1 MVSRPLISEEV
12 ANQIKSMIIS
22 GELEVG
28 MRLPAEQELARK
40 FNVSIRSIREGVK
53 SLVSCNVLEVRRG
66 VGTFVCATPGVSD
79 DPLGLEFLN
88 LDVLY
93 PDLLEVRTIL
103 EPEIF
108 VLAAH
113 RGLETD
119 FQKADEILDH
129 IQNLNKR
136 LGQSNQSDTDDAL
149 FEQFWQYDIA
159 FHSCFY
165 QASHNEIANR
175 ILPYILNTVHKL
187 YQSVSFKAFRKSPD
201 FYSRHQA
208 ILDAVRAKDDAL
220 IRQLCT
226 AHISSGSKEGNLS

>member
-119 FQKADEILDH
+119 FKRQTKFSIISRISIKA
-129 IQNLNKR
+129 
-136 LGQSNQSDTDDAL
+136 A
-149 FEQFWQYDIA
+149 
-159 FHSCFY
+159 
-165 QASHNEIANR
+165 
-175 ILPYILNTVHKL
+175 
-187 YQSVSFKAFRKSPD
+187 
-201 FYSRHQA
+201 
-208 ILDAVRAKDDAL
+208 
-220 IRQLCT
+220 
-226 AHISSGSKEGNLS
+226 

>member
-129 IQNLNKR
+129 IQNLNSSLDSPISPTR
-136 LGQSNQSDTDDAL
+136 MTRCSNSSGSMTLPSTAVSIRRAIMKSQTVFFPTFSIP
-149 FEQFWQYDIA
+149 YISSIRA
-159 FHSCFY
+159 FHSK
-165 QASHNEIANR
+165 R
-175 ILPYILNTVHKL
+175 
-187 YQSVSFKAFRKSPD
+187 SVSPRIFTAGTRRFWT
-201 FYSRHQA
+201 
-208 ILDAVRAKDDAL
+208 
-220 IRQLCT
+220 LCAQKMT
-226 AHISSGSKEGNLS
+226 H